1 MRQEKTQQTRKLKM
15 DNFIFSAKKT
25 DTKDKDLSDEF
36 YTISG
41 TSDYLDTEG
50 NPRLNEENQKVCAKK
65 LYRADGSHRFY
76 IRLANN
82 NSVYNPISLYG
93 DEKPNTFLDRVVRSG
108 FKFKEV
114 NEKVFNMYLGFLKTK
129 NAAWLHNAER
139 EMI

>member
-1 MRQEKTQQTRKLKM
+1 M
-15 DNFIFSAKKT
+15 DNFIFSAKPT
-25 DTKDKDLSDEF
+25 TTENSDLENEF

-41 TSDYLDTEG
+41 DGDFVDSDG
-50 NPRLNEENQKVCAKK
+50 NQRLNTETKKVCAKK

-82 NSVYNPISLYG
+82 NSVYNPVSLYG

-108 FKFKEV
+108 YKFKEV
-114 NEKVFNMYLGFLKTK
+114 NEKVFKMYLGFLKTK
-129 NAAWLHNAER
+129 NVAWLHNAER

>member
-1 MRQEKTQQTRKLKM
+1 M
-15 DNFIFSAKKT
+15 DDFIFSAKSNSTNNKN
-25 DTKDKDLSDEF
+25 SPNEF
-36 YTISG
+36 YTIVG
-41 TSDYLDTEG
+41 NDDYLDSNG
-50 NPRLNEENQKVCAKK
+50 SPRLETESDKVCAKK
-65 LYRADGSHRFY
+65 LYRADGSLRFY

-114 NEKVFNMYLGFLKTK
+114 NEKVFKMYLGFLKTK
-129 NAAWLHNAER
+129 NVAWLHNAER